1 MSSAITYDT
10 TLSTENLSS
19 PIHNHHSI
27 NGSEVLTVSSETN
40 DLQEKINKLR
50 TNFANDNKKGLFS
63 SKQFK
68 FDCANTI
75 VKNIEL
81 ETLLDSTLIWLPN
94 SNHLFFDYTIF
105 KTYATPEIYDK
116 IIKYVIDKIAGCINT
131 YGSYE
136 MHVNL
141 NTFSVSAFHRYK
153 AIIEGY
159 SYECNTNHKEFH
171 DKIRIMHVYNI
182 PTTIET
188 ISQLVGPMLPQIVR
202 QKVIRYDKS
211 SSEKPLQT
219 ISEIIASM

>member
-1 MSSAITYDT
+1 MSSAISYDN

-19 PIHNHHSI
+19 PIQNHRS
-27 NGSEVLTVSSETN
+27 NNVLVSSEMN

-50 TNFANDNKKGLFS
+50 TNFTNDNKKGLFS

-68 FDCANTI
+68 FDCANTV

-81 ETLLDSTLIWLPN
+81 ETLLDSTLVLLQN

-116 IIKYVIDKIAGCINT
+116 IMKYAIDKISYCINK

-153 AIIEGY
+153 TIIEAY
-159 SYECNTNHKEFH
+159 SYECNTNHREFH
-171 DKIRIMHVYNI
+171 DKIRTMHVYNI

-202 QKVIRYDKS
+202 QKVIIYDKA

-219 ISEIIASM
+219 ISEIIAAI